1 MKRCILNSRVKNKD
15 GEVVKTRQ
23 GNANVFAKFYEDLFE
38 GEDDYVGEDVM
49 MGAEG
54 EDEETEQSVK
64 IRRVHN

>member
-1 MKRCILNSRVKNKD
+1 MFL
-15 GEVVKTRQ
+15 
-23 GNANVFAKFYEDLFE
+23 AKFYEDLYE

-64 IRRVHN
+64 MRRVHN